1 MAGHGFWTIVLLVF
15 LANRIDSQDFS
26 TLQSPRCRAPA
37 MATERIEKVISTC
50 QEEIKL
56 ALLKEALKILKE
68 TTQDVIQNSTRN
80 RSKRELFNEEEQR
93 IAGCLLQ
100 CVYKKVNAVD
110 ENGYPTVEGLV
121 KLYAEGI
128 TDRGYFLA
136 TAQAVQQCL
145 YVGYQQTLLSIKAG
159 RGAGQKCDLAYKVFD
174 CVSDQLARY
183 CSGT

>member
-1 MAGHGFWTIVLLVF
+1 MAGHGFWTIAVLVF
-15 LANRIDSQDFS
+15 LANRIDGQDFS

-56 ALLKEALKILKE
+56 ALLKEALKILRE

-93 IAGCLLQ
+93 IAG
-100 CVYKKVNAVD
+100 VD